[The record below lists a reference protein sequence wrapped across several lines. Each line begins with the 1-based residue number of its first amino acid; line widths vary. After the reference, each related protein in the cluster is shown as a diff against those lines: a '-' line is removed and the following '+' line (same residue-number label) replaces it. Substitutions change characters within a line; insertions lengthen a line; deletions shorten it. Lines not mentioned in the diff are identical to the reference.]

1 MSGVCQCWHVYG
13 PSAATTGGIK
23 GDVSFPSSEVILV
36 VTGVPPPN
44 HYLHV
49 LFQAAWVDP
58 SSGGCCYFLSL
69 VGGAVSTRADVDSYS
84 SLMLTLCRSRFI
96 ELGKAEKSEEDQCC
110 PMKLKTGRV
119 IG

>member
-36 VTGVPPPN
+36 VTGLPPPN
-44 HYLHV
+44 HYHHV
-49 LFQAAWVDP
+49 LFQAAWVYP

-84 SLMLTLCRSRFI
+84 SLMLTLQVQI
-96 ELGKAEKSEEDQCC
+96 Y
-110 PMKLKTGRV
+110 
-119 IG
+119 